1 MTSFVLSTIDSVGRS
16 LATAETGLITT
27 TGGMLDATLNMGI
40 SSRFLN
46 WGVMN
51 TTGIAVQ
58 VEAYGSYIENYGS
71 IVGGG
76 SLGVIDN
83 YNLVSDGG
91 RMEIVNHGY
100 IGTMGNGDAAA
111 ILSASGGNRI
121 TNLGTI
127 TAAHD
132 AVIELYDELA
142 SFTGAANYILNSG
155 RILQTGDGSYS
166 IQIAYSTSDTVINS
180 GEIVGAVSLGG
191 GTNRLENTG
200 SINGGIFLGGGA
212 DTLINAG
219 TITGDVDMSFGANL
233 VINRG
238 TITGILYLGSE
249 GDMVDLRGGSVL
261 RVIDYG
267 GNDTYHV
274 NDAGL
279 VLEDVS
285 GADTVFAYVDFALGD
300 GIETLILRGTAREGY
315 GNALENVLTGN
326 ALANILDGGEANDV
340 LNGLG
345 GSDTLYGDQG
355 SDSLLG
361 SAGGDS
367 LFGGLGADTLS
378 GGDGN
383 DWLSGDEAADR
394 ILGNLGDDT
403 IIGGD
408 TGDLLYGGTGGAD
421 RFVYLSFADS
431 YGTTTAT
438 RDRIMDFETGL
449 DRIDLRAVDAN
460 IATAAD
466 NAFVAVAAFTS
477 VAGQLIQRVVGTN
490 LFLEGDVNGDG
501 VADFAI
507 QFAGIGSISAGDIIL

>member
-1 MTSFVLSTIDSVGRS
+1 MTSFVLSTVDTVSRS
-16 LATAETGLITT
+16 LSTAETGLITT
-27 TGGMLDATLNMGI
+27 TGGILDATLNMGI

-58 VEAYGSYIENYGS
+58 VQAYSAYIENYGS

-76 SLGVIDN
+76 TLGVIDN

-100 IGTMGNGDAAA
+100 IGTMGTSDTAA
-111 ILSASGGNRI
+111 ILSASSGNRI
-121 TNLGTI
+121 TNMGTI

-132 AVIELYDELA
+132 AVIELYDELPGF
-142 SFTGAANYILNSG
+142 SGAANTILNSG
-155 RILQTGDGSYS
+155 RILQTGDGGYS
-166 IQIAYSTSDTVINS
+166 VLIGYNTSDTLINS

-191 GTNRLENTG
+191 GNNRVENTG
-200 SINGGIFLGGGA
+200 SISGGVFLGGGA
-212 DTLINAG
+212 DTLINTG
-219 TITGDVDMSFGANL
+219 TITGDVDVSYGTNT
-233 VINRG
+233 VVNRG
-238 TITGILYLGSE
+238 TITGVLSLGSE
-249 GDMVDLRGGSVL
+249 GDYLDLRGGSVGS
-261 RVIDYG
+261 VIDYG

-274 NDAGL
+274 SQAGL
-279 VLEDVS
+279 ALTDYG
-285 GADTVFAYVDFALGD
+285 GADTIFAYVDFALGN
-300 GIETLILRGTAREGY
+300 GIETLSLRGTAREGY
-315 GNALENVLTGN
+315 GNELENLLTGN

-355 SDSLLG
+355 NDSILG
-361 SAGGDS
+361 SAGTDR
-367 LFGGLGADTLS
+367 LYGGLGADTLS

-408 TGDLLYGGTGGAD
+408 AGDLLYGGTGGAD
-421 RFVYLSFADS
+421 TFVFQAVQDS

-438 RDRIMDFETGL
+438 RDRIMDFETGI
-449 DRIDLRAVDAN
+449 DRIDLRGVDAN

-466 NAFVAVAAFTS
+466 NAFVAVAAFTG

-507 QFAGIGSISAGDIIL
+507 QFAGIGAISAGDILL